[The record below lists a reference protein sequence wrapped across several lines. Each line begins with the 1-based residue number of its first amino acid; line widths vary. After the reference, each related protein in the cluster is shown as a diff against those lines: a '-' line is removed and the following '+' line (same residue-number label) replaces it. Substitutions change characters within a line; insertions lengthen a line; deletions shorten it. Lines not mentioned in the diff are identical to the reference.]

1 MNSLLRLSIATH
13 TPRQHS
19 PVDLAQARY
28 LIALPVTGPY
38 RSLNRGK
45 MLAPLLARSQSHFS
59 QSSAQEF
66 VEDSE
71 PEREERRTQEKS
83 RRKKKR
89 PEVNI
94 PSTEVIELTDSDASY
109 HAGRLQPVSP
119 KVKKGPI
126 IVIDISDSSD
136 GALPRAGARD
146 SFEPRENSAPQDNEA
161 AIPDNEADDTTDD
174 SLPSIRDMFNF
185 PQRAPQAGPS
195 TNANSRPLPQ
205 ELRYRERPPTLQIA
219 QPLSLSP
226 SRAADSS
233 GEDED
238 GSLKLGRFAY
248 IAPIR
253 RTASKTPSP
262 TEGGSVPPEFPV
274 VAKAKGKAKG
284 AAGHRFGDDFSDAQ
298 LGRVLKCVSC
308 DLAWTTR
315 KTVAQKMKHIQTCAK
330 KNGLSDDTVRT
341 LLQKG
346 LDSLPPVALMSKS
359 ATPAPAPEDAAPE
372 TLLEDLL
379 KDTHKKKPG
388 RRPQVLQ
395 TVKSVAD
402 TRVTILDRA
411 RSLLQSEGPSRA
423 SGSVPQGSRNMPVPA
438 ELEMPP
444 ATQLFS
450 RSRVA
455 GRDDH
460 LPAADTTQ
468 VFGPS
473 RLAGP
478 SRLQGAIVRAG
489 AEIAAQSD
497 VSPLT
502 QVPTSRREGDS
513 DLEQLPPS
521 TQVFAQSKLTNVR
534 GVTRRVVA
542 APDALDEPI
551 SIHDTS
557 EDDFTR
563 SSSPAKRVRAL
574 IAIILDETH
583 DQQSDPRA
591 PRSPRAN
598 ANSPPRSR
606 KTSPRAGTA
615 ARHTPSPRRRRSPSP
630 TGDGRGSP
638 AGPAPPADNIYDG
651 PWNEWIRDD
660 IWNEDDGA
668 CLHYVPEPDGRGAGA
683 GVAGPSGTHASDSSP
698 SPPLASLRQRL
709 TTILEDAPGPS
720 TEAAAGPP
728 APAKKKR
735 GRRKK
740 VAAEASDAEGAEG
753 KGADVSQDELN
764 AKMKEAVL
772 ADAALHLRIL
782 RYEPI
787 HFDVFLQMAIA
798 LGMPAKRSGLKNKVR
813 AFLDQKAIHFYGA
826 DPSKSRTKRTRH
838 P

>member
-1 MNSLLRLSIATH
+1 MA
-13 TPRQHS
+13 
-19 PVDLAQARY
+19 
-28 LIALPVTGPY
+28 
-38 RSLNRGK
+38 
-45 MLAPLLARSQSHFS
+45 
-59 QSSAQEF
+59 
-66 VEDSE
+66 
-71 PEREERRTQEKS
+71 
-83 RRKKKR
+83 
-89 PEVNI
+89 
-94 PSTEVIELTDSDASY
+94 DA
-109 HAGRLQPVSP
+109 
-119 KVKKGPI
+119 
-126 IVIDISDSSD
+126 
-136 GALPRAGARD
+136 
-146 SFEPRENSAPQDNEA
+146 
-161 AIPDNEADDTTDD
+161 TTDD

-195 TNANSRPLPQ
+195 TNANSRPPQ
-205 ELRYRERPPTLQIA
+205 ELRYRERPPTLQVA
-219 QPLSLSP
+219 QPLSP
-226 SRAADSS
+226 PRAADSS

-284 AAGHRFGDDFSDAQ
+284 AAGHRFGDDFSEAQ
-298 LGRVLKCVSC
+298 LARVLKCVSC

-346 LDSLPPVALMSKS
+346 LDSLPSVASTSKS

-423 SGSVPQGSRNMPVPA
+423 SSSAPQGSRNMPAPA

-460 LPAADTTQ
+460 PPAADTTQ

-502 QVPTSRREGDS
+502 QVPASRREGDGDS
-513 DLEQLPPS
+513 EQLPPS
-521 TQVFAQSKLTNVR
+521 TQVFSQSKLTNVR

-542 APDALDEPI
+542 APGTSSSHLPPSRYSSTAADALDEPI

-563 SSSPAKRVRAL
+563 PSSPPKPVRA
-574 IAIILDETH
+574 
-583 DQQSDPRA
+583 S
-591 PRSPRAN
+591 
-598 ANSPPRSR
+598 
-606 KTSPRAGTA
+606 
-615 ARHTPSPRRRRSPSP
+615 
-630 TGDGRGSP
+630 
-638 AGPAPPADNIYDG
+638 Y
-651 PWNEWIRDD
+651 
-660 IWNEDDGA
+660 
-668 CLHYVPEPDGRGAGA
+668 
-683 GVAGPSGTHASDSSP
+683 
-698 SPPLASLRQRL
+698 
-709 TTILEDAPGPS
+709 
-720 TEAAAGPP
+720 
-728 APAKKKR
+728 
-735 GRRKK
+735 
-740 VAAEASDAEGAEG
+740 
-753 KGADVSQDELN
+753 
-764 AKMKEAVL
+764 
-772 ADAALHLRIL
+772 
-782 RYEPI
+782 
-787 HFDVFLQMAIA
+787 
-798 LGMPAKRSGLKNKVR
+798 
-813 AFLDQKAIHFYGA
+813 
-826 DPSKSRTKRTRH
+826 
-838 P
+838 